1 MEVSELRLN
10 NITIQS
16 KLPLTTQVII
26 NANNWKKNFKA
37 SRAYIKKNSL
47 LYFMFWKSNNLKC
60 KI

>member
-16 KLPLTTQVII
+16 KVPQKLMLITE
-26 NANNWKKNFKA
+26 KKNFKA
-37 SRAYIKKNSL
+37 SRAYIKKISL
-47 LYFMFWKSNNLKC
+47 LYFMFWKSNNPKC